1 MQIKAWHTVLR
12 CFYRKQTLLQ
22 IKTADHE
29 NKTLDGL
36 KPEVVDAWNFTLMQP
51 IQEWSTSWSHY
62 ALEHYKT
69 PHYPFQGGSH
79 CLQGMSPLWSSLPGK
94 VIKATLFCF
103 TSMFLFSTVEQRPSF
118 GKNYTIY
125 YIRCVACDYVQVHLN
140 LPGFILEAA
149 LVLSIHADTST
160 SREGIVWISHR
171 SLYKSQIKIPSHV
184 VGILSE
190 CRHCPVEAYET
201 HLGES

>member
-1 MQIKAWHTVLR
+1 MQIKAWHTFLR

-36 KPEVVDAWNFTLMQP
+36 KPEVDDAWNFTLMQP

-79 CLQGMSPLWSSLPGK
+79 CLQGMSPLWPSLPGK

-103 TSMFLFSTVEQRPSF
+103 ISMFLFSTVEQRPSF
-118 GKNYTIY
+118 GNNYTIY
-125 YIRCVACDYVQVHLN
+125 YIRCVVCDYVQVQCAGYSSQSTFMAFSIN
-140 LPGFILEAA
+140 LCPCLHK
-149 LVLSIHADTST
+149 LL
-160 SREGIVWISHR
+160 
-171 SLYKSQIKIPSHV
+171 HV
-184 VGILSE
+184 VIGIYTLLTEIKSKLSGPDFGNYSVLT
-190 CRHCPVEAYET
+190 R
-201 HLGES
+201 